1 MSLEGTISR
10 PDLGGAKAT
19 TPVAAAPVAAGRA
32 QPRLRGRSFA
42 VRLRSIALAVVVPL
56 GLLLLWDVL
65 VRWTGTRLVPP
76 PSGVA
81 VMMWDF
87 AFGGIY
93 DDAYSGSLPIHFW
106 KSVQRVYGGFLLAA
120 LVGIPLGLMIGRIP
134 LLRAMLDPTLS
145 LLRPIPVTAWLPLSM
160 IFFGLGPK
168 SAVFLVFLG
177 AFYPILLNT
186 IFGVK
191 SVDARLFEAAGM
203 LGCRGPQLFRAV
215 VLPAALPS
223 IFNGLR
229 LGASFAWIL
238 IVVGEMTGV
247 PEGLGAVIMDGRTL
261 SRTDL
266 VITGMI
272 IIGIT
277 GFLSDRILVL
287 LSNYFLRWSPQHHA

>member
-1 MSLEGTISR
+1 MTLQSTADEL
-10 PDLGGAKAT
+10 PDADIVLAAPL
-19 TPVAAAPVAAGRA
+19 PVAPLPVAPSRLAQRGRA
-32 QPRLRGRSFA
+32 
-42 VRLRSIALAVVVPL
+42 IALALIVPIV
-56 GLLLLWDVL
+56 LLLFWDAM
-65 VRWTGTRLVPP
+65 VRWTGTRLVPSP
-76 PSGVA
+76 YGVA
-81 VMMWDF
+81 IMMWDF

-93 DDAYSGSLPIHFW
+93 DDAYSASLPIHFW
-106 KSVQRVYGGFLLAA
+106 KSVQRVYGGFLCAAA
-120 LVGIPLGLMIGRIP
+120 LGIPLGLLIGRIP
-134 LLRAMLDPTLS
+134 LLRALLDPTLS

-160 IFFGLGPK
+160 IFFGLGPR

-186 IFGVK
+186 VFGVK
-191 SVDARLFEAAGM
+191 SVDIRLFEAAEM
-203 LGCRGPQLFRAV
+203 LGCGGPKLFRAV

-277 GFLSDRILVL
+277 GFLSDRILL
-287 LSNYFLRWSPQHHA
+287 ALSNYFLRWSPQHHA